1 MGVLE
6 ILLLAVG
13 LAMDCFAVSL
23 GIGTARQA
31 CAPRPIFRL
40 SFHFG
45 LFQSLMP
52 LLGWFGGSRVAYLIG
67 GVDHWVAFALLGWV
81 GGRMIRSGFDSESES
96 YSSCDPSRG
105 RMLVILSVATSID
118 ALAVGLS
125 LAMLRVD
132 IVPPIIAIGVITA
145 LISVLGLRLGARL
158 GEAFGKRT
166 EIVGG
171 LILIGIGFRV
181 LLGHL
186 LG

>member
-1 MGVLE
+1 VSVLE

-23 GIGTARQA
+23 GIGTTRQA

-67 GVDHWVAFALLGWV
+67 GVDHWVAFGLLGWV
-81 GGRMIRSGFDSESES
+81 GGRMIRSGFNAGSES
-96 YSSCDPSRG
+96 YSCDPSRG
-105 RMLVILSVATSID
+105 RTLVLLSVATSLD

-132 IVPPIIAIGVITA
+132 ILPPIIAIGGITA
-145 LISVLGLRLGARL
+145 LISVLGLLLGSRL

-171 LILIGIGFRV
+171 VILIGIGLRV
-181 LLGHL
+181 LMGHL

>member
-1 MGVLE
+1 MGLLE

-23 GIGTARQA
+23 GIGTTRQA
-31 CAPRPIFRL
+31 CTPRPIFRL
-40 SFHFG
+40 AFHFG

-67 GVDHWVAFALLGWV
+67 GVDHWIAFVLLGWV
-81 GGRMIRSGFDSESES
+81 GGRMIRSGVDHDAES
-96 YSSCDPSRG
+96 YACDPSRG
-105 RMLVILSVATSID
+105 RTLVLLSIATSLD

-132 IVPPIIAIGVITA
+132 ILPPVLMIGVITA
-145 LISVLGLRLGARL
+145 LISVLGLRLGSRL

-171 LILIGIGFRV
+171 VILIGIGLRV
-181 LLGHL
+181 LMGHL

>member
-1 MGVLE
+1 VSVLE

-23 GIGTARQA
+23 GIGTTRQA

-81 GGRMIRSGFDSESES
+81 GGRMIRSGFDADSES
-96 YSSCDPSRG
+96 YSCDPSRG
-105 RMLVILSVATSID
+105 RMLVLLSLATSLD

-145 LISVLGLRLGARL
+145 LISVLGLRLGSRL
-158 GEAFGKRT
+158 GESFGKRT
-166 EIVGG
+166 EIAGG

-186 LG
+186 LV